1 MHLRTLLSVTRWSN
15 NIPQRYPS
23 NPAPG
28 SGGSSPSSPPS
39 PLVGREILHTCFPAA
54 RKYQKTGI
62 RILLRTLWI
71 PPLEDTQNGP
81 CTSPGRFLLGLFS
94 HTTVLWGN
102 NRLSEACWRPPNG
115 RFVLNC
121 SGYEDLKGV
130 RLRVASVRAPSV
142 LNGPGSGP
150 RSGWAS
156 PLCRRNINVASS
168 VFLKYITCISTA
180 VPSRTRRPAGEMLV
194 CGSEDR
200 HEAAGPAGAPRG
212 PGLSP
217 VNKHHPEGLI
227 WEETRRSNETS
238 WTLPVLTCQTV
249 WGKDPTAS
257 LHTGL
262 RWTGGTKA
270 KPLSQVL

>member
-1 MHLRTLLSVTRWSN
+1 MLTPSERALCPELLRVRR
-15 NIPQRYPS
+15 PQR
-23 NPAPG
+23 G
-28 SGGSSPSSPPS
+28 QVEGG
-39 PLVGREILHTCFPAA
+39 L
-54 RKYQKTGI
+54 
-62 RILLRTLWI
+62 
-71 PPLEDTQNGP
+71 
-81 CTSPGRFLLGLFS
+81 CTSPQCFK
-94 HTTVLWGN
+94 
-102 NRLSEACWRPPNG
+102 PP
-115 RFVLNC
+115 
-121 SGYEDLKGV
+121 
-130 RLRVASVRAPSV
+130 
-142 LNGPGSGP
+142 GPG
-150 RSGWAS
+150 SGWAS
-156 PLCRRNINVASS
+156 PLCRRNIGVTSY

-180 VPSRTRRPAGEMLV
+180 VPSCTRRPAGEMLV
-194 CGSEDR
+194 RGSEDG

-227 WEETRRSNETS
+227 REETRRSNKTS